1 MTSLAW
7 GQVKPER
14 LLATI
19 VLLQLL
25 NDTPQLPSENVISDV
40 TIPNESPSRRVLELG
55 REKELA
61 EVLAFLAAS
70 TDNPAKVVALCIEE
84 QPNGKSMIVRMAVN
98 NRGLQKVKRGFQ
110 EIAEFLENVAK
121 QSFTPSG
128 Y

>member
-1 MTSLAW
+1 MSSLAW
-7 GQVKPER
+7 GKAKPER

-25 NDTPQLPSENVISDV
+25 NDTPELPSDNIISDV
-40 TIPNESPSRRVLELG
+40 TIPNESPSRRVLRLG

-61 EVLAFLAAS
+61 EVFAFLAAS

-84 QPNGKSMIVRMAVN
+84 KPNGKGMIVRMAVN
-98 NRGLQKVKRGFQ
+98 NGGLRKVEHGFQ
-110 EIAEFLENVAK
+110 EIGKILEKVAK
-121 QSFTPSG
+121 QGHTPSG